1 MHKPSIPTKLVIA
14 KTFEEFSSELD
25 IYIKQNKIEEILII
39 SGETQFSN
47 LSSDLKNKFKNLANI
62 DLVRVSELSNL
73 QKKYSWIMGLGG
85 GKVLDRAKYL
95 AFSQE
100 ANFISVPT
108 LIAHD
113 GICSPVAVIENKSLG
128 AVMPH
133 ALFVPLFV
141 INSSP
146 IIHIQAGVGDLIAN
160 LSAIEDWKLSAQNSK
175 DNINDFAIMISKK
188 SASDII
194 QKLTVNYLEQGSLL
208 GTDFLRSEEFL
219 FSLTES
225 LALSGI
231 AMSIAGNSR
240 PCSGGEHLI
249 SHAIDENYGHGFKAP
264 HGIQVLIAS
273 LYLEKFRRSTSVN
286 SISGS
291 LENLKTVLKF
301 YEFPLDFKDIDISEA
316 ELKKII
322 EIAPKTRAGRY
333 SILNEAFIK
342 NH

>member
-14 KTFEEFSSELD
+14 KTFEEFSSGLD
-25 IYIKQNKIEEILII
+25 LYIKQNQIEEILII

-47 LSSDLKNKFKNLANI
+47 LSSDLKNKFDNLANI
-62 DLVRVSELSNL
+62 DLIRVSELSNL

-146 IIHIQAGVGDLIAN
+146 IIHIQAGIGDLIAN
-160 LSAIEDWKLSAQNSK
+160 LSAIEDWKLSKKYSNEK
-175 DNINDFAIMISKK
+175 INDFAIMISKK
-188 SASDII
+188 SSSDII
-194 QKLTVNYLEQGSLL
+194 QKLTVNYLEQG
-208 GTDFLRSEEFL
+208 
-219 FSLTES
+219 
-225 LALSGI
+225 
-231 AMSIAGNSR
+231 
-240 PCSGGEHLI
+240 LI
-249 SHAIDENYGHGFKAP
+249 
-264 HGIQVLIAS
+264 
-273 LYLEKFRRSTSVN
+273 
-286 SISGS
+286 
-291 LENLKTVLKF
+291 
-301 YEFPLDFKDIDISEA
+301 
-316 ELKKII
+316 
-322 EIAPKTRAGRY
+322 
-333 SILNEAFIK
+333 
-342 NH
+342 

>member
-14 KTFEEFSSELD
+14 KTFEEFSSGLD
-25 IYIKQNKIEEILII
+25 LYIKQNQIEEILII

-62 DLVRVSELSNL
+62 DLIRVSELSNL

-95 AFSQE
+95 AFCQE

-160 LSAIEDWKLSAQNSK
+160 LSATEDWKLSAQNSN
-175 DNINDFAIMISKK
+175 DHIND
-188 SASDII
+188 
-194 QKLTVNYLEQGSLL
+194 
-208 GTDFLRSEEFL
+208 
-219 FSLTES
+219 
-225 LALSGI
+225 
-231 AMSIAGNSR
+231 
-240 PCSGGEHLI
+240 
-249 SHAIDENYGHGFKAP
+249 
-264 HGIQVLIAS
+264 
-273 LYLEKFRRSTSVN
+273 
-286 SISGS
+286 
-291 LENLKTVLKF
+291 
-301 YEFPLDFKDIDISEA
+301 
-316 ELKKII
+316 
-322 EIAPKTRAGRY
+322 
-333 SILNEAFIK
+333 
-342 NH
+342 